1 MALSDKIKG
10 IIAMVGKQQQELAQ
24 HFGMS
29 KQVMNNK
36 ISRNSWSGKDL
47 VKVADFVG
55 GQLAIILPDGQ
66 KIILDDDQPEA
77 K

>member
-10 IIAMVGKQQQELAQ
+10 IIIMVGKQQHDLAQ
-24 HFGMS
+24 NFGMS

-36 ISRNSWSGKDL
+36 LSRNSWSGKDL
-47 VKVADFVG
+47 ITVADFVG

>member
-10 IIAMVGKQQQELAQ
+10 IIIMVGKQQQELAQ
-24 HFGMS
+24 YFGMS

-36 ISRNSWSGKDL
+36 LSRNSWSGKDL
-47 VKVADFVG
+47 IKVADFVG

>member
-1 MALSDKIKG
+1 MALSDRIKG
-10 IIAMVGKQQQELAQ
+10 TIAMVGKQQQELAQ

-29 KQVMNNK
+29 KQVMSNK
-36 ISRNSWSGKDL
+36 FSRNSWSGKDL

-66 KIILDDDQPEA
+66 KIILDDELPDA